1 MMGER
6 IFRQEFLCEF
16 GDDEDALFSSALLG
30 RVLDRTRKGCAD
42 VGAFVGRRFAW
53 GSVGGAGAGIG
64 S

>member
-30 RVLDRTRKGCAD
+30 RALDRDAEGLR
-42 VGAFVGRRFAW
+42 
-53 GSVGGAGAGIG
+53 
-64 S
+64 